1 MVDRRER
8 RRAGRRVKIRIRSEI
23 KRAIIRNVRLLTLIF
38 VGWLLLGGSAVTI
51 LLLTGRSHAAAFFA
65 GLLVGILLLL
75 WHHFLLGQGI
85 AQRQMGAEAEE
96 WTAEV
101 LAKLPSPPWRVF
113 HDVPL
118 EYSNVD
124 HVVVGPG
131 RIYAIETK
139 WTGSGGAERF
149 LKPAA
154 RQAER
159 QARELAGRLADSG
172 CVREVLPVLVVWGGG
187 VADGLGDKPRLWEGT
202 RVVAGHHSEVWLHR
216 MVSAAG
222 TGVEDLDAQTAMR
235 QLIDVAAGTPHE

>member
-1 MVDRRER
+1 MLRREAWAAAR
-8 RRAGRRVKIRIRSEI
+8 QSWR
-23 KRAIIRNVRLLTLIF
+23 RLLGFLLAWGAF
-38 VGWLLLGGSAVTI
+38 MVALSWLQRTDFLRGLFAGFMIGVLG
-51 LLLTGRSHAAAFFA
+51 FFA
-65 GLLVGILLLL
+65 MVFLVST
-75 WHHFLLGQGI
+75 GI

-154 RQAER
+154 RQADVT
-159 QARELAGRLADSG
+159 AAAG
-172 CVREVLPVLVVWGGG
+172 
-187 VADGLGDKPRLWEGT
+187 
-202 RVVAGHHSEVWLHR
+202 
-216 MVSAAG
+216 SAA
-222 TGVEDLDAQTAMR
+222 APTAGGP
-235 QLIDVAAGTPHE
+235 IDD